1 MATRN
6 NFTNIFVYA
15 HWSGFKEPALMGE
28 LRAESVRGKEIF
40 SFIYSDKWL
49 NSGNLQILDPE
60 LQFFSGTQYANDEKP
75 NFGIFLDS
83 SPDRW
88 GRFLM
93 KRLEAVHAR
102 REKRAER
109 ILKESDYLLGVF
121 DGHRMGAL
129 RFKKE
134 PDGPFMNNNEKY
146 ASPPWTSLRE
156 LEQVSL
162 RLEREEAIEEPEFYN
177 WLSMLVNPG
186 SSLGGSRPKA
196 SVLDNNKRLWIAKF
210 PSRNDTRNAGG
221 WEILANEL
229 AINAGLKVARCMVR
243 KLSGSHYTFL
253 TQRFDRTDTG
263 DRIHFASAMTMLGY
277 NYGNDFHE
285 GVSYLELA
293 DFLSENGANV
303 ENDLE
308 ELWRRIVFN
317 IFIANTDDHLRN
329 HGFILTERGWIL
341 SPAFDINPNDE
352 GTGLS
357 LNISLDDNSLDPD
370 LPLEIAGYFR
380 LNRESALKIID
391 KIRNSVSQWGKTA
404 DKYKLQASEKEVMA
418 KIFNRFL

>member
-1 MATRN
+1 
-6 NFTNIFVYA
+6 
-15 HWSGFKEPALMGE
+15 
-28 LRAESVRGKEIF
+28 LR
-40 SFIYSDKWL
+40 Y
-49 NSGNLQILDPE
+49 
-60 LQFFSGTQYANDEKP
+60 
-75 NFGIFLDS
+75 
-83 SPDRW
+83 
-88 GRFLM
+88 
-93 KRLEAVHAR
+93 
-102 REKRAER
+102 
-109 ILKESDYLLGVF
+109 
-121 DGHRMGAL
+121 
-129 RFKKE
+129 KKE

-162 RLEREEAIEEPEFYN
+162 RLESEEAIEEPEFYN

-229 AINAGLKVARCMVR
+229 AVNAGLKVARCMVR